1 MNGQLDKEVQKVVDG
16 LGKERDFISK
26 KIIALQKYISEQDP
40 ASNGLCNYYLRG
52 LISKQIK
59 ALIDYL
65 TELDEL
71 ITECKGF
78 SKEGANAIKGIVERL

>member
-1 MNGQLDKEVQKVVDG
+1 MNAQGDKKVQQIVDG
-16 LGKERDFISK
+16 FGKERDFISK
-26 KIIALQKYISEQDP
+26 KILALQKFISEQNP
-40 ASNGLCNYYLRG
+40 ASNGLRNYYLRG

-59 ALIDYL
+59 ALTDYL